1 VLDLE
6 VEIPHGPTRRPRAPS
21 PAEGASPPSSERLV
35 RIGMGAAWW
44 GDRLDTP
51 LELLRR
57 GRLEYLCFDSM
68 SEVTMSAHQVWR
80 QQDPATPP
88 YDPLLVERMRR
99 VLPEALARG
108 VRVITNQGWLDPLAA
123 AERVVALARELGLR
137 PPRVAAVTT
146 TDLLAEA
153 DALDL
158 RLEESGARV
167 ADLGDRVL
175 SAEVYLG
182 GGPIAEALDAGAEVV
197 VTPRVADSA
206 LILGPLL
213 HAYRWPPDDWHRLA
227 AGSLV
232 G

>member
-88 YDPLLVERMRR
+88 YDPLLVERMTR
-99 VLPEALARG
+99 VLPQALDRG

-123 AERVVALARELGLR
+123 AQRVVALARELGLR

-146 TDLLAEA
+146 TDLLAGSQSGSAALGAPAEA
-153 DALDL
+153 DILDL

-167 ADLGDRVL
+167 ADLGSRVL

-182 GGPIAEALDAGAEVV
+182 GGPIAAAL
-197 VTPRVADSA
+197 
-206 LILGPLL
+206 
-213 HAYRWPPDDWHRLA
+213 
-227 AGSLV
+227 
-232 G
+232 